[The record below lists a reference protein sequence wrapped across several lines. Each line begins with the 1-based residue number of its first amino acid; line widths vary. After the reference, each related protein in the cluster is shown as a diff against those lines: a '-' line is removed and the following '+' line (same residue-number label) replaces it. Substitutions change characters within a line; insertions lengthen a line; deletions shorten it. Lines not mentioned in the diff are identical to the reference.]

1 MLEFIFIMILGSG
14 LCIAAY
20 YAVIHIIKL
29 WAGCDIN
36 EAATKLHNAING
48 KAHYTFQNDC
58 GFEQAVDETVKSVI
72 GDKRYNQLIKLNS
85 TPIITPL
92 LSFGYFSGLPYVAV
106 MLTRTNNKY

>member
-58 GFEQAVDETVKSVI
+58 GFEQAVSDTVRSII
-72 GDKRYNQLIKLNS
+72 GDKRYEQLIKLS
-85 TPIITPL
+85 RTALDMPL
-92 LSFGYFSGLPYVAV
+92 LSYGYNSGLP
-106 MLTRTNNKY
+106 